1 MASAELIEN
10 SYRFADGV
18 TGGYASELWLVK
30 GVDNRKALGEQSIS
44 LPRIGNPHPI
54 ATSLVV
60 RERVI
65 ENIIDPSTT
74 LVRVDYRPASFD
86 IGTMLSTTAEFAK
99 PIRLQLLW
107 HRDNTPGSTGYILR
121 GGKDQE
127 QFDFVITPTNRKFTV
142 RAGGDINDV
151 MSRII
156 RNKDRYYTSMEIPVG
171 QSDPPYLFVD
181 GQVRQLK
188 NGQVIADYTFWTH
201 NGLRGPAF
209 DGSFPVGTFPGQVF
223 AIPYVPPMAT
233 IYTTENMALA
243 AGRGDIASP
252 YVIKTLLE
260 LYPRGSELTGL

>member
-30 GVDNRKALGEQSIS
+30 GVDNRKALDDQAVG
-44 LPRIGNPHPI
+44 LPKVGNPHPI

-74 LVRVDYRPASFD
+74 MVRVDYRPASFD
-86 IGTMLSTTAEFAK
+86 IGTLMSTTAEFAT
-99 PIRLQLLW
+99 PMRLKLVW
-107 HRDNTPGSTGYILR
+107 NRDDKPGSTGYILR
-121 GGKDQE
+121 GGKGEE
-127 QFDFVITPTNRKFTV
+127 QFDVVITPTNRKFTV
-142 RAGGDINDV
+142 CAGGDINDV

-171 QSDPPYLFVD
+171 ISDPPYLFVD

-201 NGLRGPAF
+201 NGLRGPAS

-223 AIPYVPPMAT
+223 AIPYVPPMGT
-233 IYTTENMALA
+233 IYTTEDRALA
-243 AGRGDIASP
+243 AGRGEIGSP
-252 YVIKTLLE
+252 YVVKTLMD
-260 LYPRGSELTGL
+260 LYARGSELTGL